1 MDDPFFVGSRL
12 LYYYRNCLQHAAVGA
27 IVSNDDWGFKTQT
40 LLNSEQLRK
49 FVFPWH
55 RQIVAAAHAAG
66 RPAILHSCGQLQP
79 VMDDIVN
86 NMRFDGKHSY
96 EDNIQP
102 VEEAYSQ
109 YHKQIAILGGIDV
122 DFVCRA
128 APEEIYQ
135 RAKSMLALTAADGAY
150 ALGTGNSVP
159 EYVPDANY
167 FALLRAALDS
177 R

>member
-1 MDDPFFVGSRL
+1 
-12 LYYYRNCLQHAAVGA
+12 
-27 IVSNDDWGFKTQT
+27 
-40 LLNSEQLRK
+40 
-49 FVFPWH
+49 
-55 RQIVAAAHAAG
+55 
-66 RPAILHSCGQLQP
+66 
-79 VMDDIVN
+79 
-86 NMRFDGKHSY
+86 MRFDGKHSY

-128 APEEIYQ
+128 APEKIYQ